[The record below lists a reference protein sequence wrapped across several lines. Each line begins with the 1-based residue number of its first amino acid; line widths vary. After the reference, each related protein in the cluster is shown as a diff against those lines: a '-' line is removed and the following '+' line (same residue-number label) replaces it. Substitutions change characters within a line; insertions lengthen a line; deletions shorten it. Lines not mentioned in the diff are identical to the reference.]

1 MGFRELRKIIPGEEF
16 DYQLLIDNLEE
27 YANKRDVIT
36 RLMRSEKIVRI
47 KKGLYIFGGD
57 YRKGMICKEV
67 LANQIYGPS
76 YISFEYALS
85 YYGMIPERV
94 EQLTSAT
101 TGKSKKFNTPIG
113 LFSYQY
119 LPIEKYAIGITIK
132 QLDDYHS
139 VFIATPEKAL
149 LDCVYC
155 SRGLSN
161 KIELPQYFRD
171 DLRIDETSLM
181 ELSLTK
187 LNEIANHYLNI
198 QVNRVVQ
205 FIKDLKNHA

>member
-1 MGFRELRKIIPGEEF
+1 MGFRELRKIIPIEEF
-16 DYQLLIDNLEE
+16 DYQLLMDNLGE

-36 RLMRSEKIVRI
+36 RLIRSEKIIRI
-47 KKGLYIFGGD
+47 KKGLYIFGAD
-57 YRKGMICKEV
+57 YRKGLICKEA

-94 EQLTSAT
+94 EQLTSAS
-101 TGKSKKFNTPIG
+101 TGKSRKFNTPIG
-113 LFSYQY
+113 FFSYRH
-119 LPIEKYAIGITIK
+119 LPKEKYAIGVTIK

-155 SRGLSN
+155 SRGLSD
-161 KIELPQYFRD
+161 KIELAQYFQD
-171 DLRIDETSLM
+171 DLRIDDTLLRG
-181 ELSLTK
+181 LSLTK

-198 QVNRVVQ
+198 RVNRVVK
-205 FIKDLKNHA
+205 FIEEL